1 MKTDLMN
8 FINPEERGDINQMM
22 KSDWK
27 NSEGREEDR
36 TIMKTGPKNFERRTE
51 DRPIMKTGPKNFIDP
66 EERGDIKQLMKSDW
80 KNPEGRAED
89 RPIMKT
95 GEERGD
101 INQMMKSGQ
110 LSQQP
115 LKFFDPLLS
124 PITEYEMGSP
134 MDDKEA
140 KNEEQMWCSPGS
152 ELAEASE
159 SSGPNKIFF
168 KINFLLFNK

>member
-1 MKTDLMN
+1 MGSPMDDKEAKN
-8 FINPEERGDINQMM
+8 EEQMWC
-22 KSDWK
+22 SPGSELAEASE
-27 NSEGREEDR
+27 NSGP
-36 TIMKTGPKNFERRTE
+36 KTG
-51 DRPIMKTGPKNFIDP
+51 
-66 EERGDIKQLMKSDW
+66 W
-80 KNPEGRAED
+80 KNPEGGTEYRSM
-89 RPIMKT
+89 MKI
-95 GEERGD
+95 GEEGGVS
-101 INQMMKSGQ
+101 NQMMKSGQ